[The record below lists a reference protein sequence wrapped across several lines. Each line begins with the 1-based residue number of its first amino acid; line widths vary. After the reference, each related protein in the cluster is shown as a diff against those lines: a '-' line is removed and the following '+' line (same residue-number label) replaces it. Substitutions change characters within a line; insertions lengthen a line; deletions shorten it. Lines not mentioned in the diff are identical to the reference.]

1 MAVTMLSA
9 PLIAESLLRVQG
21 SDLRRSGEAHTT
33 GTPLVDRCPL
43 SEAARLTAS
52 GRPGTVVELETGP
65 SRDDDM
71 RLQPRA
77 RDLANPA
84 GKRLS
89 SPPKRPLGSA
99 LTVRPDR
106 P

>member
-1 MAVTMLSA
+1 M
-9 PLIAESLLRVQG
+9 RV
-21 SDLRRSGEAHTT
+21 H
-33 GTPLVDRCPL
+33 
-43 SEAARLTAS
+43 
-52 GRPGTVVELETGP
+52 
-65 SRDDDM
+65 
-71 RLQPRA
+71 PRA

-89 SPPKRPLGSA
+89 SPPKRSLGSA